1 MYQEPKSLKETEFL
15 PSVRAARAENA
26 RMNAHARKIL
36 KCSKWSDMY
45 SRSIRIEFWAFLNF
59 DARIRAHHDAHDVVN
74 VHDARYWLEIYVC
87 QRNYENDIQLRRY
100 GQLHDSMWKKQNGAY
115 VTSRM
120 TDFHEKLIYTTSYE
134 C

>member
-1 MYQEPKSLKETEFL
+1 
-15 PSVRAARAENA
+15 
-26 RMNAHARKIL
+26 
-36 KCSKWSDMY
+36 MY
-45 SRSIRIEFWAFLNF
+45 SRLIKIEFWVFLNF
-59 DARIRAHHDAHDVVN
+59 DARVRARHDAHEDMN
-74 VHDARYWLEIYVC
+74 VQDARHWLEIYVC